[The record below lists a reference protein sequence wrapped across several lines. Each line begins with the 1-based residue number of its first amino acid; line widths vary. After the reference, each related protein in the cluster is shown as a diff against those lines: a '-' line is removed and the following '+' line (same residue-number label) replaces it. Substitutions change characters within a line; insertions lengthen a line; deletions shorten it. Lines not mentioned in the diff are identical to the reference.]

1 MVEDFIKEKI
11 IESVSIKQLDN
22 AHEWIVY
29 IKELEVINKLVS
41 LEGYNGKHFYIKS
54 VDLYQFNMDN
64 DQNEEEKEE
73 EEEEEEEND
82 EKSLSDNHS
91 QDEGEEG
98 YSNEPSNVDDE
109 YNDEKLYE
117 NNDDLK
123 NGDEDTQKDDNQ
135 EK

>member
-64 DQNEEEKEE
+64 DQNEEE
-73 EEEEEEEND
+73 EEEND